1 MSPYRLLLLLFC
13 LPLQNVLT
21 GLEQNHL
28 AEGQRNVEKW
38 VAKGMSGE
46 EHCMSQASSPL
57 LPTNYKHPY
66 KAIYFSE
73 NHVHAVSSKNVC
85 INDKFYNTPNMAP
98 CKLAESTLFLPKK
111 RLQCKLLA
119 MLT

>member
-1 MSPYRLLLLLFC
+1 MFNEVLVDSATSVI
-13 LPLQNVLT
+13 LPTTTKRFDRAV
-21 GLEQNHL
+21 
-28 AEGQRNVEKW
+28 AEPSSRRAEAQVEEW

-98 CKLAESTLFLPKK
+98 CKLTESTLFLPKK
-111 RLQCKLLA
+111 GYNA
-119 MLT
+119 SF